1 MPYSFPFS
9 YVKLYSLVCLD
20 SLFQFWKK
28 IYIFSFPLFYLNSFP
43 FPLPMFNVHNAWCGK
58 GSCQEQL
65 DQIKNIQQKVSIAY
79 FAKFVAFLWS
89 KCKTKTEV
97 LGLLLLSPYHVTCTD
112 FWSWLFSGLSSIY
125 IELIFLAFC
134 WLFQG
139 LFIWNKNSEN
149 VIYLLLLEYILKF
162 LPFCGQSASLLYSI
176 ERSILMWLPW
186 RCLQKQIRVV

>member
-1 MPYSFPFS
+1 MPSSFPSS

-28 IYIFSFPLFYLNSFP
+28 IYFFSFPLFYLNSFP

-58 GSCQEQL
+58 GNCQEQL

-97 LGLLLLSPYHVTCTD
+97 LGLLLLSPYRVTCTD

-162 LPFCGQSASLLYSI
+162 LPFCHF
-176 ERSILMWLPW
+176 
-186 RCLQKQIRVV
+186 VVNQHHCYIP